1 MDEQMD
7 HPFDAQELEDQ
18 GLSIPT
24 LFLNLGDS
32 VAKLLALPELA
43 DRWDD
48 KSALDGLTIGAVAAH
63 LGRAFTTTWLYIQ
76 ADPVDAASAIPA
88 PTYFA
93 RVLRGSA
100 EEIAE
105 LNATIAQ
112 RAGDDAEKGFEGVL
126 DVHRSTLKDLRL
138 QFIGERADRGI
149 EVLDGMIMHLDDYLI
164 TRMVEAVVHSDDL
177 CASLGIETPAFET
190 EAVDLVMGAIV
201 GVARER
207 HGDLAILRA
216 FTRGERSTDGLL
228 PVF

>member
-1 MDEQMD
+1 MNEQTD
-7 HPFDAQELEDQ
+7 HPFDDQELEGQ
-18 GLSIPT
+18 GTSIPT
-24 LFLNLGDS
+24 LFLDLGDS
-32 VAKLLALPELA
+32 VGELLALPELA
-43 DRWDD
+43 QRWDD
-48 KSALDGLTIGAVAAH
+48 ESALDGLTIGAVAAH
-63 LGRAFTTTWLYIQ
+63 LGRAFTTTWTYIQ
-76 ADPVDAASAIPA
+76 ADPVDAATAIAA

-93 RVLRGSA
+93 RVLRGND

-105 LNATIAQ
+105 LNASIAH
-112 RAGDDAEKGFEGVL
+112 RAGEDAEKGVDGVR

-149 EVLDGMIMHLDDYLI
+149 EVLDDMIMHLDDYLV

-177 CASLGIETPAFET
+177 CASLGIETPAFQT
-190 EAVDLVMGAIV
+190 EVVDLVMAAIV

-216 FTRGERSTDGLL
+216 FTRGERSNDGLL